1 MADNYLSFE
10 KKNGYLIITMAD
22 PASLNALGSQPVAE
36 LSKAMDEIRNDE
48 GIRAVI
54 FTGSGKAFV
63 AGANIKEMA
72 VMSPYEFDEYV
83 RLGQEAF
90 DKIEQ
95 LPIPTIAAV
104 NGFAL
109 GGGCELSL
117 ACDIRIASNYAK
129 FGLPEAALGLIPGFA
144 GTQRLSR
151 ALGPARAKELIF
163 TGRQVRADEAYAIGL
178 VQYVVDAGELLE
190 KAEEMAQTMAKN
202 APLSLRYSKEAIVRG
217 AEMNLKDG
225 LLIERCN
232 IGLAF
237 RSEDAQNGIEAFINK
252 EKTTFTGK

>member
-1 MADNYLSFE
+1 MEYNYLSFE
-10 KKNGYLIITMAD
+10 KKNGYLIITMDD
-22 PASLNALGSQPVAE
+22 PASLNALGSKPVAE
-36 LSKAMDEIRNDE
+36 LSRAMDEIRNDKD
-48 GIRAVI
+48 ILAVI
-54 FTGSGKAFV
+54 FTGSGKSFV
-63 AGANIKEMA
+63 AGANIKELA

-83 RLGQEAF
+83 RLGQVAF

-95 LPIPTIAAV
+95 LPVPTIAAV

-151 ALGPARAKELIF
+151 AIGPARAKELIF
-163 TGRQVRADEAYAIGL
+163 TGRQVRAEEAYEIGL
-178 VQYVVDAGELLE
+178 VQYVVEAGELLE
-190 KAEEMAQTMAKN
+190 KAEEMAQTIAKN
-202 APLSLRYSKEAIVRG
+202 APLSIRYGKDAIVRG
-217 AEMNLKDG
+217 AEMPLRDG
-225 LLIERCN
+225 ILLELRN

-237 RSEDAQNGIEAFINK
+237 RSEDAQNGLNAFINK
-252 EKTTFTGK
+252 EKITFEGK